1 MRNPRYASP
10 RKLAHQNLLLLLA
23 LGVATTRQLCV
34 WAYGELNSAA
44 WYVVGGPS
52 GLLDQ
57 DLAKLALIVQSTRA
71 RCSVPRR
78 PTVKNIILLVTWLVA
93 GQPPNSYQTT
103 FNSMEA
109 CEAAR
114 SAVLAEGRRIKAE
127 FEQRVINGAKSMGE
141 PPAEVLM
148 AMPAP
153 SVTAVCAPQ

>member
-1 MRNPRYASP
+1 M
-10 RKLAHQNLLLLLA
+10 
-23 LGVATTRQLCV
+23 
-34 WAYGELNSAA
+34 
-44 WYVVGGPS
+44 VGGPS